1 MTNQN
6 TESKTK
12 SNQIAYA
19 IEEIVNGWLTKVPG
33 HGFILVFMN
42 IYGIKSSVRKKL
54 DNVLIQELNL

>member
-19 IEEIVNGWLTKVPG
+19 IEKIVNGWLTKVP
-33 HGFILVFMN
+33 GFILVFMN